1 MENIHAFTVYDNS
14 VLSRLHNIIISHI
27 GSSKNTISGRLTVEY
42 HHDTSEN
49 IISVRLRISSR
60 YDLEYNLCAS

>member
-1 MENIHAFTVYDNS
+1 MHLFDNS
-14 VLSRLHNIIISHI
+14 VLSRLHNIILHI